1 MQYEKTTDQLT
12 ENNHLE
18 LIKISPCRKF
28 HTLFEKPLYE
38 ERFLYVE
45 KFHNPGFAPVCDMV
59 SEDEIQLFATVITSS
74 PTPIPNIFI
83 IIYNESVPF
92 ATETQ

>member
-1 MQYEKTTDQLT
+1 MQNMQYEKTTGQLT

-45 KFHNPGFAPVCDMV
+45 KFHEPGFAPVCDTTGAYHINLKGKILYTTYYV
-59 SEDEIQLFATVITSS
+59 LSFLQ
-74 PTPIPNIFI
+74 N
-83 IIYNESVPF
+83 
-92 ATETQ
+92 